1 MTTRSGQ
8 SRRAFFK
15 QVGAAAGAVTL
26 SPAAMAEAGR
36 PVAQFPAETAR
47 SVHPTLNRRARGWL
61 RFLWEKATTP
71 DDWSADGVPHMWW
84 DRYSNPVVTSYGR
97 FDLHNSSYALL
108 LMADETPA
116 WREVYTRIAD
126 GLASRYPT
134 YWGAIDWLTQ
144 IGDDPRRAN
153 YPPHVMQMIPERLR
167 GNYNRIG
174 WTANGI
180 EPWGLSPDPIGS
192 EGNLFFRGWFNLVLG
207 IYRYISGDD
216 KYERP
221 FEVTG
226 YGDQVFEWD
235 QHGIAALLERQYR
248 ERPEGPQCENT
259 KIWFPCNASA
269 GLGMYLYDRIHGRA
283 THRPVEGWLEY
294 ARENFLGVGSDGR
307 LEWVTSYYD
316 PIVNHKAN
324 GGPGAGVGTAFLL
337 LPQDRELAT
346 FIYESAANA
355 LGWNDPRVEIR
366 ASQPGLVMAREL
378 GDHTA
383 VARLR
388 AAAEREYD
396 PRFFGDDNEM
406 FGWWFG
412 LNEAYPRGQRSA
424 SMMVAEVGMGDA
436 WYRAFEAPH
445 MDKFEAPTVEGI
457 DFPSLGVYQA
467 WNDTGSG
474 DPPRV
479 TETGLAWGVRFNA
492 DGRAEAGRDLDAQAS
507 LDRAIDRI
515 QALFHMRLGR
525 TIRQIAAVGLD
536 GHAQPDVGNA
546 RDALQIIDDR
556 RTARLNQQQVEILIA
571 REDIQAAPRQAQLA
585 LQRLVGIGDR
595 AHEDAHPAPVPR
607 ASQLRRQQF
616 RRVGFDDQRLAPAF
630 VRAPRIEP
638 VGQFLGIAVGAAVD
652 QAEAAAD
659 SPGQAVRVGPLAGG
673 EEAALLWRE
682 DGLGLLVADVHAAY
696 DSKCEPQFIN
706 NVSRFSPLSHAIIC
720 GIVASYDFDRY
731 KNNETQSLQFRFWH

>member
-1 MTTRSGQ
+1 MALDNGQ
-8 SRRAFFK
+8 SRRAFVK
-15 QVGAAAGAVTL
+15 RVGAAAGAVAF
-26 SPAAMAEAGR
+26 SPSAMAEAGR
-36 PVAQFPAETAR
+36 PVPQLPAETPR
-47 SVHPTLNRRARGWL
+47 SVHPALNRRARGWL

-71 DDWSADGVPHMWW
+71 DDWGGDGVPHMWW

-116 WREVYTRIAD
+116 WREAYTRIAD

-153 YPPHVMQMIPERLR
+153 YPDRVMQTIPERLR

-207 IYRYISGDD
+207 IYRYVSGDD

-221 FEVTG
+221 FNVTG

-235 QHGIAALLERQYR
+235 QHRIAALLERQYR

-259 KIWFPCNASA
+259 KIWFPCNSAA
-269 GLGMYLYDRIHGRA
+269 GLGLYLYDSIYGRA
-283 THRPVEGWLEY
+283 THRPVQGWLEY
-294 ARENFLGVGSDGR
+294 ARENFLGIGNDGR

-366 ASQPGLVMAREL
+366 ASQPGLVLAREL

-424 SMMVAEVGMGDA
+424 SMMVSEVGLGDA

-445 MDKFEAPTVEGI
+445 LDKFDAPTVEGV
-457 DFPSLGVYQA
+457 DFPSLGIYQA

-474 DPPRV
+474 ALHVGTYAAAPDRRGLNTSWRV
-479 TETGLAWGVRFNA
+479 TNLPGTDEVFILCDGEPFGRFSVDGPNAIRLDATIDLRHYQIFTGYRGPGERP
-492 DGRAEAGRDLDAQAS
+492 AEARRERPGRSAAATGAS
-507 LDRAIDRI
+507 LA
-515 QALFHMRLGR
+515 AAGR
-525 TIRQIAAVGLD
+525 PLANRPPAG
-536 GHAQPDVGNA
+536 VGNA
-546 RDALQIIDDR
+546 
-556 RTARLNQQQVEILIA
+556 T
-571 REDIQAAPRQAQLA
+571 
-585 LQRLVGIGDR
+585 
-595 AHEDAHPAPVPR
+595 
-607 ASQLRRQQF
+607 S
-616 RRVGFDDQRLAPAF
+616 
-630 VRAPRIEP
+630 
-638 VGQFLGIAVGAAVD
+638 
-652 QAEAAAD
+652 
-659 SPGQAVRVGPLAGG
+659 S
-673 EEAALLWRE
+673 
-682 DGLGLLVADVHAAY
+682 
-696 DSKCEPQFIN
+696 
-706 NVSRFSPLSHAIIC
+706 FSPTGPSC
-720 GIVASYDFDRY
+720 PCCVA
-731 KNNETQSLQFRFWH
+731 

>member
-1 MTTRSGQ
+1 MTTGNGP
-8 SRRAFFK
+8 SRRTFVK
-15 QVGAAAGAVTL
+15 RVGAAAGAVAL
-26 SPAAMAEAGR
+26 SSTAMAAAGR
-36 PVAQFPAETAR
+36 PAPQLPAETPR

-61 RFLWEKATTP
+61 RFLWEKTTTP

-126 GLASRYPT
+126 GLAARYPT

-153 YPPHVMQMIPERLR
+153 YPPHVMRMIPERLR

-180 EPWGLSPDPIGS
+180 EPWGLARDPIGA

-226 YGDQVFEWD
+226 YGDEVFEWD
-235 QHGIAALLERQYR
+235 QHGIAGLLERQYR

-259 KIWFPCNASA
+259 KIWFPCNAAA

-294 ARENFLGVGSDGR
+294 ARENFLGVDSDGR

-346 FIYESAANA
+346 FLYESAANA

-396 PRFFGDDNEM
+396 PRFFGDGDEM

-412 LNEAYPRGQRSA
+412 LDEAYPRGQRSA

-445 MDKFEAPTVEGI
+445 MDKFEAPTVEGV
-457 DFPSLGVYQA
+457 DFPSLGIYQA
-467 WNDTGSG
+467 WNDAGSG
-474 DPPRV
+474 ALHVGTYAAAPTAAASIPRGASRTCPAPTTSSSCATASRSGGSASTDRTRYGWTPRSTCGTTRSSPATGDRESRPPQPGGNGPGGARRQPRPRRPPPRPRPRPAHGTLRAASRPADRPAPAALRRQRPADPPRTRRGTATTRRPPV
-479 TETGLAWGVRFNA
+479 LRGAEGVPPGASSGRPPRGQLNRGRRF
-492 DGRAEAGRDLDAQAS
+492 RVHIEQEA
-507 LDRAIDRI
+507 
-515 QALFHMRLGR
+515 
-525 TIRQIAAVGLD
+525 
-536 GHAQPDVGNA
+536 HA
-546 RDALQIIDDR
+546 
-556 RTARLNQQQVEILIA
+556 
-571 REDIQAAPRQAQLA
+571 
-585 LQRLVGIGDR
+585 
-595 AHEDAHPAPVPR
+595 
-607 ASQLRRQQF
+607 
-616 RRVGFDDQRLAPAF
+616 
-630 VRAPRIEP
+630 
-638 VGQFLGIAVGAAVD
+638 
-652 QAEAAAD
+652 
-659 SPGQAVRVGPLAGG
+659 
-673 EEAALLWRE
+673 
-682 DGLGLLVADVHAAY
+682 
-696 DSKCEPQFIN
+696 
-706 NVSRFSPLSHAIIC
+706 
-720 GIVASYDFDRY
+720 
-731 KNNETQSLQFRFWH
+731 

>member
-8 SRRAFFK
+8 SRRTFVK
-15 QVGAAAGAVTL
+15 RVGAAAGAVAF
-26 SPAAMAEAGR
+26 SPTAVAEAGR
-36 PVAQFPAETAR
+36 PVPQLPAETPR

-71 DDWSADGVPHMWW
+71 DDWNADGVPHMWW

-116 WREVYTRIAD
+116 WREAYARIAD

-134 YWGAIDWLTQ
+134 YWGAVDWLTQ

-153 YPPHVMQMIPERLR
+153 YPDHVMQAIPERLR

-180 EPWGLSPDPIGS
+180 EPWGLSPDPIGA

-221 FEVTG
+221 FDVTG

-235 QHGIAALLERQYR
+235 QHRIADLLERQYR

-259 KIWFPCNASA
+259 KIWFPCNSAA
-269 GLGMYLYDRIHGRA
+269 GLGLYLYDRIYGRA

-294 ARENFLGVGSDGR
+294 ARENFLGIGSDGR
-307 LEWVTSYYD
+307 LEWVTRYYD

-346 FIYESAANA
+346 LIYESAANA

-366 ASQPGLVMAREL
+366 ASQPGLVLAREL

-396 PRFFGDDNEM
+396 PRFFGDHDEM

-424 SMMVAEVGMGDA
+424 SMMVSEVGMGDA
-436 WYRAFEAPH
+436 WYRAFDAPH
-445 MDKFEAPTVEGI
+445 LDKFDAPTVEGV
-457 DFPSLGVYQA
+457 DFPALGIYQA
-467 WNDTGSG
+467 WNDTASG
-474 DPPRV
+474 ALHVGTYAAAPDRRGLDTIWRV
-479 TETGLAWGVRFNA
+479 TNLPSTDDVFILCDGEPFRRFSVAGPNAIRLDTTIDMRHYQIFTGYRGPGARADEARRERPARGAATAGLA
-492 DGRAEAGRDLDAQAS
+492 
-507 LDRAIDRI
+507 
-515 QALFHMRLGR
+515 
-525 TIRQIAAVGLD
+525 
-536 GHAQPDVGNA
+536 
-546 RDALQIIDDR
+546 
-556 RTARLNQQQVEILIA
+556 
-571 REDIQAAPRQAQLA
+571 
-585 LQRLVGIGDR
+585 
-595 AHEDAHPAPVPR
+595 
-607 ASQLRRQQF
+607 
-616 RRVGFDDQRLAPAF
+616 
-630 VRAPRIEP
+630 
-638 VGQFLGIAVGAAVD
+638 
-652 QAEAAAD
+652 AAAD
-659 SPGQAVRVGPLAGG
+659 RP
-673 EEAALLWRE
+673 
-682 DGLGLLVADVHAAY
+682 VADRPPRSALDAT
-696 DSKCEPQFIN
+696 S
-706 NVSRFSPLSHAIIC
+706 SFSATGPSC
-720 GIVASYDFDRY
+720 PCCVA
-731 KNNETQSLQFRFWH
+731 

>member
-8 SRRAFFK
+8 SRRTFVK
-15 QVGAAAGAVTL
+15 RVGAAAGAVAF
-26 SPAAMAEAGR
+26 SPTAVGEAGR
-36 PVAQFPAETAR
+36 PVPQLPAETPR

-71 DDWSADGVPHMWW
+71 DDWNADGVPHMWW

-116 WREVYTRIAD
+116 WREAYARVAD

-134 YWGAIDWLTQ
+134 YWGAVDWLTQ

-153 YPPHVMQMIPERLR
+153 YPDHVMQSIPERLR

-221 FEVTG
+221 FDVTG

-235 QHGIAALLERQYR
+235 QHRIAELLERQYR

-259 KIWFPCNASA
+259 KIWFPCNSAA
-269 GLGMYLYDRIHGRA
+269 GLGLYLYDRIYGRA

-294 ARENFLGVGSDGR
+294 ARENFLGIGSDGR
-307 LEWVTSYYD
+307 LEWVTRYYD

-346 FIYESAANA
+346 LIYESAANA

-366 ASQPGLVMAREL
+366 ASQPGLVLAREL

-396 PRFFGDDNEM
+396 PRFFGDHDEM

-424 SMMVAEVGMGDA
+424 SMMVSEVGMGDA
-436 WYRAFEAPH
+436 WYRAFDAPH
-445 MDKFEAPTVEGI
+445 LDKFDAPTVEGV
-457 DFPSLGVYQA
+457 DFPALGIYQA
-467 WNDTGSG
+467 WNDTASG
-474 DPPRV
+474 ALHVGTYAAAPDRRGLDTIWRV
-479 TETGLAWGVRFNA
+479 TNLPSTDDVFILCDGEPFRRFSVAGPNAIRLDTTIDMRHYQIFTGYRGPGARADEARRERPTRAAATAGLA
-492 DGRAEAGRDLDAQAS
+492 
-507 LDRAIDRI
+507 
-515 QALFHMRLGR
+515 
-525 TIRQIAAVGLD
+525 
-536 GHAQPDVGNA
+536 
-546 RDALQIIDDR
+546 
-556 RTARLNQQQVEILIA
+556 
-571 REDIQAAPRQAQLA
+571 
-585 LQRLVGIGDR
+585 
-595 AHEDAHPAPVPR
+595 
-607 ASQLRRQQF
+607 
-616 RRVGFDDQRLAPAF
+616 
-630 VRAPRIEP
+630 
-638 VGQFLGIAVGAAVD
+638 
-652 QAEAAAD
+652 AAAD
-659 SPGQAVRVGPLAGG
+659 RP
-673 EEAALLWRE
+673 
-682 DGLGLLVADVHAAY
+682 VADRPPRSTLDAT
-696 DSKCEPQFIN
+696 S
-706 NVSRFSPLSHAIIC
+706 SFSATGPSC
-720 GIVASYDFDRY
+720 PCCVA
-731 KNNETQSLQFRFWH
+731 

>member
-1 MTTRSGQ
+1 V
-8 SRRAFFK
+8 K
-15 QVGAAAGAVTL
+15 QVGAAGAAAL
-26 SPAAMAEAGR
+26 SSGALAAQPAPA
-36 PVAQFPAETAR
+36 PPQFAETPR

-192 EGNLFFRGWFNLVLG
+192 EGNLFFRGWFNLVLS
-207 IYRYISGDD
+207 IYKYVSGDD

-235 QHGIAALLERQYR
+235 QHRIAELLERQYR

-259 KIWFPCNASA
+259 KIWFPCNAAA

-294 ARENFLGVGSDGR
+294 ARENFLGIGSDGR

-324 GGPGAGVGTAFLL
+324 GGPGAGVGNAFLL
-337 LPQDRELAT
+337 LPQDLELAT
-346 FIYESAANA
+346 LLYESAANA
-355 LGWNDPRVEIR
+355 LGWNDPSVPV
-366 ASQPGLVMAREL
+366 QPSPAGTLLAREF
-378 GDHTA
+378 GDHTSLE
-383 VARLR
+383 RLR
-388 AAAEREYD
+388 AAAELAFE
-396 PRFFGDDNEM
+396 PKSFGDHDEM

-412 LNEAYPRGQRSA
+412 LNDGFPRGQLSA
-424 SMMVAEVGMGDA
+424 QMMLAEVGEGDA
-436 WYRAFEAPH
+436 WGRALEAPH
-445 MDKFEAPTVEGI
+445 LDKYAAPTVEGV
-457 DFPSLGVYQA
+457 DFPSIGLYQA
-467 WNDTGSG
+467 WNDTDGGALNVGTYAAAPDRRGMETSW
-474 DPPRV
+474 RV
-479 TETGLAWGVRFNA
+479 TNLPNPDDVYILCDGQPFSRFAVDGPGSIRIDGDIAQRHYQIFTGYRGESAEQADARRRLQRQAGASASAAGAALAARGSAGEGGA
-492 DGRAEAGRDLDAQAS
+492 DGRGDARVQEASTSLAS
-507 LDRAIDRI
+507 
-515 QALFHMRLGR
+515 G
-525 TIRQIAAVGLD
+525 D
-536 GHAQPDVGNA
+536 GPTCACC
-546 RDALQIIDDR
+546 
-556 RTARLNQQQVEILIA
+556 
-571 REDIQAAPRQAQLA
+571 
-585 LQRLVGIGDR
+585 
-595 AHEDAHPAPVPR
+595 
-607 ASQLRRQQF
+607 
-616 RRVGFDDQRLAPAF
+616 
-630 VRAPRIEP
+630 
-638 VGQFLGIAVGAAVD
+638 
-652 QAEAAAD
+652 
-659 SPGQAVRVGPLAGG
+659 
-673 EEAALLWRE
+673 
-682 DGLGLLVADVHAAY
+682 VA
-696 DSKCEPQFIN
+696 
-706 NVSRFSPLSHAIIC
+706 
-720 GIVASYDFDRY
+720 
-731 KNNETQSLQFRFWH
+731 

>member
-1 MTTRSGQ
+1 V
-8 SRRAFFK
+8 K
-15 QVGAAAGAVTL
+15 QVGAAGAAAL
-26 SPAAMAEAGR
+26 SSGALAAQPAPA
-36 PVAQFPAETAR
+36 PPQFAETPR

-192 EGNLFFRGWFNLVLG
+192 EGNLFFRGWFNLLLG
-207 IYRYISGDD
+207 IYRYVSGDD

-235 QHGIAALLERQYR
+235 QHRIAELLERQYR

-259 KIWFPCNASA
+259 KIWFPCNAAA

-294 ARENFLGVGSDGR
+294 ARENFLGIGDDGR

-346 FIYESAANA
+346 LIYESAANA

-383 VARLR
+383 LARLR

-412 LNEAYPRGQRSA
+412 LNDGFPRGQLSA
-424 SMMVAEVGMGDA
+424 QMMLAEVGEGDA
-436 WYRAFEAPH
+436 WGRALEAPH
-445 MDKFEAPTVEGI
+445 LDKYAAPTVEGV
-457 DFPSLGVYQA
+457 DFPSIGLYQA
-467 WNDTGSG
+467 WNDTDGGALNVGTYAAAPDRRGMETSW
-474 DPPRV
+474 RV
-479 TETGLAWGVRFNA
+479 TNLPNPDDVYILCDGQPFSRFAVDGPDSIRIDGDIDQRHYQIFTGYRGESAEQADARRRLQRQAGASASAAGAALAARGSAGEGGA
-492 DGRAEAGRDLDAQAS
+492 DGRGDARVQEASTSLAS
-507 LDRAIDRI
+507 
-515 QALFHMRLGR
+515 G
-525 TIRQIAAVGLD
+525 D
-536 GHAQPDVGNA
+536 GPTCACC
-546 RDALQIIDDR
+546 
-556 RTARLNQQQVEILIA
+556 
-571 REDIQAAPRQAQLA
+571 
-585 LQRLVGIGDR
+585 
-595 AHEDAHPAPVPR
+595 
-607 ASQLRRQQF
+607 
-616 RRVGFDDQRLAPAF
+616 
-630 VRAPRIEP
+630 
-638 VGQFLGIAVGAAVD
+638 
-652 QAEAAAD
+652 
-659 SPGQAVRVGPLAGG
+659 
-673 EEAALLWRE
+673 
-682 DGLGLLVADVHAAY
+682 VA
-696 DSKCEPQFIN
+696 
-706 NVSRFSPLSHAIIC
+706 
-720 GIVASYDFDRY
+720 
-731 KNNETQSLQFRFWH
+731 

>member
-8 SRRAFFK
+8 SRRTFVK
-15 QVGAAAGAVTL
+15 RVGAAAGAVAF
-26 SPAAMAEAGR
+26 SPTAVAEAGR
-36 PVAQFPAETAR
+36 PVPQLPAETPR

-71 DDWSADGVPHMWW
+71 DDWNADGVPHMWW

-116 WREVYTRIAD
+116 WREAYTRIAD

-134 YWGAIDWLTQ
+134 YWGAVDWLTQ

-153 YPPHVMQMIPERLR
+153 YPDHVMQSIPERLR

-221 FEVTG
+221 FDVTG

-235 QHGIAALLERQYR
+235 QHRIADLLERQYR

-259 KIWFPCNASA
+259 KIWFPCNSAA
-269 GLGMYLYDRIHGRA
+269 GLGLYLYDRIYGRA

-294 ARENFLGVGSDGR
+294 ARENFLGIGSDGR
-307 LEWVTSYYD
+307 LEWVTRYYD

-346 FIYESAANA
+346 LIYESAANA

-366 ASQPGLVMAREL
+366 ASQPGLVLAREL

-396 PRFFGDDNEM
+396 PRFFGDHDEM

-424 SMMVAEVGMGDA
+424 SMMVSEVGMGDA
-436 WYRAFEAPH
+436 WYRAFDAPH
-445 MDKFEAPTVEGI
+445 LDKFDAPTVEGV
-457 DFPSLGVYQA
+457 DFPALGIYQA
-467 WNDTGSG
+467 WNDTASG
-474 DPPRV
+474 ALHVGTYAAAPDRRGLDTIWRV
-479 TETGLAWGVRFNA
+479 TNLPSTDDVFILCDGEPFRRFSVAGPNAIRLDTTIDMRHYQIFTGYRGPGARADEARRERPTRAAATAGLA
-492 DGRAEAGRDLDAQAS
+492 
-507 LDRAIDRI
+507 
-515 QALFHMRLGR
+515 
-525 TIRQIAAVGLD
+525 
-536 GHAQPDVGNA
+536 
-546 RDALQIIDDR
+546 
-556 RTARLNQQQVEILIA
+556 
-571 REDIQAAPRQAQLA
+571 
-585 LQRLVGIGDR
+585 
-595 AHEDAHPAPVPR
+595 
-607 ASQLRRQQF
+607 
-616 RRVGFDDQRLAPAF
+616 
-630 VRAPRIEP
+630 
-638 VGQFLGIAVGAAVD
+638 
-652 QAEAAAD
+652 AAAD
-659 SPGQAVRVGPLAGG
+659 RP
-673 EEAALLWRE
+673 
-682 DGLGLLVADVHAAY
+682 VADRPPRSALDAT
-696 DSKCEPQFIN
+696 S
-706 NVSRFSPLSHAIIC
+706 SFSTTGPSC
-720 GIVASYDFDRY
+720 PCCVA
-731 KNNETQSLQFRFWH
+731 

>member
-1 MTTRSGQ
+1 MTREH
-8 SRRAFFK
+8 SRRAFVKRF
-15 QVGAAAGAVTL
+15 GAAGVAAL
-26 SPAAMAEAGR
+26 SPAAAAAEAGR
-36 PVAQFPAETAR
+36 PVPQLPAETPR
-47 SVHPTLNRRARGWL
+47 SVHPALNRRARGWL

-134 YWGAIDWLTQ
+134 YWGAVDWLTQ

-153 YPPHVMQMIPERLR
+153 YPPRVMAMIPERLR
-167 GNYNRIG
+167 GRYNRIG

-180 EPWGLSPDPIGS
+180 EPWGLDPDPIGAQ
-192 EGNLFFRGWFNLVLG
+192 GNLFFRGWFNLVLG
-207 IYRYISGDD
+207 IYRYVSGDD

-226 YGDQVFEWD
+226 YGDQVFEWN
-235 QHGIAALLERQYR
+235 QHRIAELLERQYR

-259 KIWFPCNASA
+259 KIWFPCNAAA
-269 GLGMYLYDRIHGRA
+269 GLGMYLYDRIHGRS

-294 ARENFLGVGSDGR
+294 ARDNFLGIGGDGR
-307 LEWVTSYYD
+307 LEWITSYYD

-337 LPQDRELAT
+337 LPQDRELAAL
-346 FIYESAANA
+346 IYESAAAA
-355 LGWNDPRVEIR
+355 LGWNDPSVEIR
-366 ASQPGLVMAREL
+366 ASQAGLVMAREL

-396 PRFFGDDNEM
+396 PRFFGDDDEM

-445 MDKFEAPTVEGI
+445 TDKFEAPTVEGV
-457 DFPSLGVYQA
+457 DFPALGIWQA
-467 WNDTGSG
+467 WNDAASG
-474 DPPRV
+474 ALHVGTYAASPDRRGLDTTWRV
-479 TETGLAWGVRFNA
+479 TNLPNPDDVFILCDGEPFRRYRVDGPDAIRLDATVDLRHYQIFTGWRGPGTRADAAGRRERAVRNGPAPGAAGPGPNGAADRAAAGLRGRSTADATSSFSETGP
-492 DGRAEAGRDLDAQAS
+492 S
-507 LDRAIDRI
+507 C
-515 QALFHMRLGR
+515 
-525 TIRQIAAVGLD
+525 
-536 GHAQPDVGNA
+536 PCC
-546 RDALQIIDDR
+546 
-556 RTARLNQQQVEILIA
+556 
-571 REDIQAAPRQAQLA
+571 
-585 LQRLVGIGDR
+585 
-595 AHEDAHPAPVPR
+595 
-607 ASQLRRQQF
+607 
-616 RRVGFDDQRLAPAF
+616 
-630 VRAPRIEP
+630 
-638 VGQFLGIAVGAAVD
+638 
-652 QAEAAAD
+652 
-659 SPGQAVRVGPLAGG
+659 
-673 EEAALLWRE
+673 
-682 DGLGLLVADVHAAY
+682 VA
-696 DSKCEPQFIN
+696 
-706 NVSRFSPLSHAIIC
+706 
-720 GIVASYDFDRY
+720 
-731 KNNETQSLQFRFWH
+731 

>member
-1 MTTRSGQ
+1 MTRGH
-8 SRRAFFK
+8 SRRAFVKRF
-15 QVGAAAGAVTL
+15 GAAGVAAL
-26 SPAAMAEAGR
+26 SPAAAAAEAGR
-36 PVAQFPAETAR
+36 PVPQLPAETPR
-47 SVHPTLNRRARGWL
+47 SVHPALNRRARGWL

-134 YWGAIDWLTQ
+134 YWGAVDWLTQ

-153 YPPHVMQMIPERLR
+153 YPPRVMAMIPERLR
-167 GNYNRIG
+167 GRYNRIG

-180 EPWGLSPDPIGS
+180 EPWGLDPDPIGAQ
-192 EGNLFFRGWFNLVLG
+192 GNLFFRGWFNLVLG
-207 IYRYISGDD
+207 IYRYVSGDD

-235 QHGIAALLERQYR
+235 QHRIAELLERQYR

-259 KIWFPCNASA
+259 KIWFPCNAAA
-269 GLGMYLYDRIHGRA
+269 GLGMYLYDRIHGRS

-294 ARENFLGVGSDGR
+294 ARDNFLGIGGDGR
-307 LEWVTSYYD
+307 LEWITSYYD

-337 LPQDRELAT
+337 LPQDRELAAL
-346 FIYESAANA
+346 IYESAAAA

-366 ASQPGLVMAREL
+366 ASQAGLVMAREL

-396 PRFFGDDNEM
+396 PRFFGDDDEM

-445 MDKFEAPTVEGI
+445 GDKFEAPTVEGV
-457 DFPSLGVYQA
+457 DFPALGVWQA
-467 WNDTGSG
+467 WNDAASG
-474 DPPRV
+474 ALHVGTYAASPDRRGLDTTWRV
-479 TETGLAWGVRFNA
+479 TNLPNPDDVFILCDGEPFRRYRVDGPGAIRLDATVDLRHYQIFTGWRGPGTRA
-492 DGRAEAGRDLDAQAS
+492 DAAGRRERTVRNGTAPGAAGPS
-507 LDRAIDRI
+507 GAADRA
-515 QALFHMRLGR
+515 
-525 TIRQIAAVGLD
+525 AAGLR
-536 GHAQPDVGNA
+536 G
-546 RDALQIIDDR
+546 R
-556 RTARLNQQQVEILIA
+556 RTA
-571 REDIQAAPRQAQLA
+571 
-585 LQRLVGIGDR
+585 
-595 AHEDAHPAPVPR
+595 
-607 ASQLRRQQF
+607 
-616 RRVGFDDQRLAPAF
+616 
-630 VRAPRIEP
+630 
-638 VGQFLGIAVGAAVD
+638 GATSSFS
-652 QAEAAAD
+652 ET
-659 SPGQAVRVGPLAGG
+659 GPSCPCC
-673 EEAALLWRE
+673 
-682 DGLGLLVADVHAAY
+682 VA
-696 DSKCEPQFIN
+696 
-706 NVSRFSPLSHAIIC
+706 
-720 GIVASYDFDRY
+720 
-731 KNNETQSLQFRFWH
+731 